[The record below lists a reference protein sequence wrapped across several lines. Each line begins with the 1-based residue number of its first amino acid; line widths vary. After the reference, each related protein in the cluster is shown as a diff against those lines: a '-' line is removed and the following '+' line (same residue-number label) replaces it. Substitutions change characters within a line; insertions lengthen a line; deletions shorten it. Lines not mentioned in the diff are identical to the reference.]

1 MIRNYV
7 RKSSYPKYK
16 EKFYSLLFG
25 HVQILETKCS
35 CIIIKIYE
43 SMVSIMQLYNLA
55 KKTPLSLFWQIPPY
69 GLSPFKMKKLQFP
82 SKHFLEP

>member
-1 MIRNYV
+1 MVRNYV

-35 CIIIKIYE
+35 CTIIKTYE

-55 KKTPLSLFWQIPPY
+55 KKTPLTASFGKSPHMDSPP
-69 GLSPFKMKKLQFP
+69 LK
-82 SKHFLEP
+82 